1 MNAFHRC
8 LLAAAAVLPLS
19 VFAQADAGQ
28 CIVAGRLDGAQWA
41 PRFTGVQLLGAQ
53 GKVVA
58 SADKNAV
65 SAVRQVKL
73 ARPALLSRCDGD
85 KPLFNADGEAAGKKT
100 PVPSLTA
107 GVFDVEAVAY
117 PKLRTGGE
125 LVELR
130 VRVPADKVVLSALN

>member
-8 LLAAAAVLPLS
+8 LLAAAAFLPLS

-28 CIVAGRLDGAQWA
+28 CIVAGRLNGAQWA
-41 PRFTGVQLLGAQ
+41 PKFEGVQLLGANGQ
-53 GKVVA
+53 VVA
-58 SADKNAV
+58 SADKKRV
-65 SAVRQVKL
+65 SAVSQVRL
-73 ARPALLSRCDGD
+73 ARAALLSRCDGD
-85 KPLFNADGEAAGKKT
+85 KPLFNGDNEPAGKKE
-100 PVPSLTA
+100 PVPSLAA

-130 VRVPADKVVLSALN
+130 VRVPADKVLLSAR